1 MSPAR
6 GRLRR
11 TIEPHRGDCYSL
23 RPPPQ
28 RGACN
33 DDVTMAIRVKAVA
46 RAIEA
51 ILRPL
56 FVPTII
62 ASVLLAFLAL
72 TFAAARLAAYL
83 LDQSSHRALLLTW
96 AMTTAL
102 GIVLV
107 RQLPRVLK

>member
-1 MSPAR
+1 
-6 GRLRR
+6 
-11 TIEPHRGDCYSL
+11 
-23 RPPPQ
+23 
-28 RGACN
+28 
-33 DDVTMAIRVKAVA
+33 MAIRVKAVA

-51 ILRPL
+51 IIRPL
-56 FVPTII
+56 FAPIII

-83 LDQSSHRALLLTW
+83 LDQSSRRALLLTW

-107 RQLPRVLK
+107 RQLPRLLK